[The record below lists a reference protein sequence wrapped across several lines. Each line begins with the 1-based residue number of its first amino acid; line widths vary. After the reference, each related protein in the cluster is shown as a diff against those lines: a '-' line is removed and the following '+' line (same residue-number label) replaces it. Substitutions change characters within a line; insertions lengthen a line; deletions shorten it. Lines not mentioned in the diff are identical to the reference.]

1 MPAILD
7 QGEKMP
13 VQIILYRI
21 YDVAE
26 EINLTAAR
34 QLLADSQVGRM
45 QLGRVRPK
53 SMQIKNPPLLI
64 SAGEDTIEA
73 AGLACRAIG
82 KAKIFDLGVISLAL
96 RLYPEKHLTY
106 SELLELALA
115 LPENDRVDEL
125 LARQLAELRHLLDPA
140 MHRPGR
146 HEFVEDYTVFCFPRW
161 PAAWDPVPLLLAE
174 KEPLSQQTRQQIL
187 ANSFSYGPGDLAV
200 LTWDSALVVD
210 DSGSYDIPDL
220 LEFANMQLLEL
231 RYYDNLLSREMDRMY
246 QEIED
251 AEHFSGFGRR
261 RRYRKIMNR
270 LMELVVDISD
280 IHEKIHNSLKVTEDI
295 FYARVYSAALS
306 IFRTHSWA
314 ASIDRKISLIQQSY
328 AMLSDELTTWHS
340 TLLELTIVFLILLEL
355 ILGLVTLHG

>member
-1 MPAILD
+1 MSDAPGEGVKMPA
-7 QGEKMP
+7 
-13 VQIILYRI
+13 QIIIYRI

-26 EINLTAAR
+26 EINLATAR
-34 QLLADSQVGRM
+34 QLLSDSQVGRM

-64 SAGEDTIEA
+64 SVGEDHLEV
-73 AGLACRAIG
+73 AGLACRAIY

-96 RLYPEKHLTY
+96 RLYPERPPTYTQLLDLAAMLQESDLTG
-106 SELLELALA
+106 
-115 LPENDRVDEL
+115 EL
-125 LARQLAELRHLLDPA
+125 LAHRLTELRRLLGPA
-140 MHRPGR
+140 MQRPGR

-161 PAAWDPVPLLLAE
+161 PEEWDAVPLLLAE
-174 KEPLSQQTRQQIL
+174 REPISQQTRQQVL
-187 ANSFSYGPGDLAV
+187 ANSFSYGPNDLAII
-200 LTWDSALVVD
+200 TWDSALVVD

-231 RYYDNLLSREMDRMY
+231 RYYDNLLSQEMDRMY

-251 AEHFSGFGRR
+251 AERFSGFGRR
-261 RRYRKIMNR
+261 RHYRKIMNR
-270 LMELVVDISD
+270 LMELLVDISD

-328 AMLSDELTTWHS
+328 TMLSDEITTWHS